1 MTIKSIERSRVSNGT
16 GSFDIL
22 RLIRSGQASTR
33 AELARITGLSR
44 STISQRIDELM
55 ARGLVVVGDE
65 SISTGGRPPGALLF
79 NRNAGYVL
87 AVDCGASTTHL
98 GIANLGGELVAE
110 HTDYLHVA
118 EGPEKVLHWME
129 INLRR
134 MISEAEL
141 DDSPLLGVGVGLP
154 GPVEHS
160 TGRPVRPPIMPGW
173 DGYPVADQ
181 LSHQFG
187 VLALVDNDVNIMA
200 LGEHRLYHPDSADF
214 LFIKISTGI
223 GCGMVINGNIHRGA
237 HGAAGDIGHINVPG
251 HEDVQCAC
259 GNFGCLE
266 AVASA
271 RAIASQLSDIDPD
284 GDKAGQIV
292 AQVLGGRPD
301 AIAKLRDAGREIGG
315 VLAMLV
321 NSYDPDVLVVGG
333 HLAEAD
339 QPLIA
344 GIREVIY
351 RRSPPLATHNLRI
364 ERSQLGDRSG
374 VVGCALMVV
383 DHILDREESATF

>member
-110 HTDYLHVA
+110 HTDYLDVA

>member
-1 MTIKSIERSRVSNGT
+1 MSVKSVERARASNGT
-16 GSFDIL
+16 GSLAIL
-22 RLIRSGQASTR
+22 QLIRSGQASTR
-33 AELARITGLSR
+33 AELARVTGLSR
-44 STISQRIDELM
+44 STISQRVDELI
-55 ARGLVVVGDE
+55 ARGLVVVGDD
-65 SISTGGRPPGALLF
+65 SVSTGGRPPGALLF
-79 NRNAGYVL
+79 NGNAGYVL
-87 AVDCGASTTHL
+87 AVDCGASRTRL
-98 GIANLGGELVAE
+98 GIANLGGELVIE
-110 HTDYLHVA
+110 HTDYLDIA
-118 EGPEKVLHWME
+118 EGPEKVLDWME
-129 INLRR
+129 SHLRR

-141 DDSPLLGVGVGLP
+141 DDSPLLGIGVGLP

-181 LSHQFG
+181 LSSQFG

-200 LGEHRLYHPDSADF
+200 LGEHRIFHPDSADF
-214 LFIKISTGI
+214 LFVKISTGI

-237 HGAAGDIGHINVPG
+237 HGAAGDIGHINVAG

-271 RAIASQLSDIDPD
+271 RALATQLSDISSDS
-284 GDKAGQIV
+284 DKVEQIV

-301 AIAKLRDAGREIGG
+301 AIAKLREAGREIGG

-321 NSYDPDVLVVGG
+321 NAYDPDVLVVGG

-351 RRSPPLATHNLRI
+351 RRSPPLATYNLRI

-374 VVGCALMVV
+374 VVGCALMVA
-383 DHILDREESATF
+383 DHILDREESSGN

>member
-1 MTIKSIERSRVSNGT
+1 VTIKSIERSRVSNGT

-110 HTDYLHVA
+110 HTDYLDVA